1 VFERYNIVSDDDLA
15 MAAGRLNGLLTT
27 TAAAVRTPAG

>member
-15 MAAGRLNGLLTT
+15 MAAGRLNGLLTAS
-27 TAAAVRTPAG
+27 AAIWQTRAR